1 MKGFIITNASKDER
15 WFEHIVTG
23 FYIAIF
29 VITFMTNTFLFIV
42 FLKNKSF
49 RDLSTY
55 LIVQMAVADVLYL
68 CVTCAIIVIKN
79 LDVQLSR
86 PMCKA
91 LLYVEGVARFAS
103 SLSLMLISLERS
115 MSVCS
120 PSMCYTI
127 RKISG
132 VKKKA
137 FLSVFI
143 SAVILRLGV
152 LFVACDSEKWAP
164 GYRVAV
170 TVATY
175 TLPLVVEL
183 TAYTISYHNINRR
196 LRASAGSKQVL
207 LFIKR
212 SLKVFVLIAV
222 VFAVCTLPASI
233 MVILQSLR
241 VYTPSYF
248 VGYVGDII
256 ECIPCVTNVICYL
269 VCSPKF
275 RMEIRKLLS
284 VLRYCNTGE
293 YISKSAS
300 AEGAENVDGLDDEKK
315 NKRAIDKTTLKLD
328 WILGDD
334 PSQVVIPG
342 SPTLRVD
349 TPASAVPPD
358 SIEVPLMALET
369 IAEQDETIP
378 RRAARK
384 GTSVNTWPRMRQ
396 TPNDRR
402 VPENLAASKDSVFSG
417 SSLNGVDI
425 GVHQSGF
432 ETGLSTETVD
442 NIMPKISKHTVKN
455 VEIGTQTEFSR
466 VDVHETVKEGRL

>member
-1 MKGFIITNASKDER
+1 MFDKESNLLT
-15 WFEHIVTG
+15 
-23 FYIAIF
+23 FYPALR
-29 VITFMTNTFLFIV
+29 LF
-42 FLKNKSF
+42 
-49 RDLSTY
+49 TY
-55 LIVQMAVADVLYL
+55 LA
-68 CVTCAIIVIKN
+68 
-79 LDVQLSR
+79 
-86 PMCKA
+86 
-91 LLYVEGVARFAS
+91 
-103 SLSLMLISLERS
+103 
-115 MSVCS
+115 
-120 PSMCYTI
+120 
-127 RKISG
+127 
-132 VKKKA
+132 
-137 FLSVFI
+137 
-143 SAVILRLGV
+143 
-152 LFVACDSEKWAP
+152 
-164 GYRVAV
+164 
-170 TVATY
+170 
-175 TLPLVVEL
+175 LPLPL
-183 TAYTISYHNINRR
+183 TKR
-196 LRASAGSKQVL
+196 L
-207 LFIKR
+207 F
-212 SLKVFVLIAV
+212 
-222 VFAVCTLPASI
+222 T
-233 MVILQSLR
+233 
-241 VYTPSYF
+241 
-248 VGYVGDII
+248 
-256 ECIPCVTNVICYL
+256 
-269 VCSPKF
+269 
-275 RMEIRKLLS
+275 S

-432 ETGLSTETVD
+432 ETGLSTETRD

>member
-1 MKGFIITNASKDER
+1 MATNIHS
-15 WFEHIVTG
+15 
-23 FYIAIF
+23 
-29 VITFMTNTFLFIV
+29 
-42 FLKNKSF
+42 
-49 RDLSTY
+49 Y
-55 LIVQMAVADVLYL
+55 LAP
-68 CVTCAIIVIKN
+68 
-79 LDVQLSR
+79 LDKT
-86 PMCKA
+86 P
-91 LLYVEGVARFAS
+91 
-103 SLSLMLISLERS
+103 
-115 MSVCS
+115 
-120 PSMCYTI
+120 
-127 RKISG
+127 
-132 VKKKA
+132 
-137 FLSVFI
+137 
-143 SAVILRLGV
+143 
-152 LFVACDSEKWAP
+152 
-164 GYRVAV
+164 
-170 TVATY
+170 
-175 TLPLVVEL
+175 
-183 TAYTISYHNINRR
+183 
-196 LRASAGSKQVL
+196 VL
-207 LFIKR
+207 LF
-212 SLKVFVLIAV
+212 
-222 VFAVCTLPASI
+222 T
-233 MVILQSLR
+233 Q
-241 VYTPSYF
+241 
-248 VGYVGDII
+248 
-256 ECIPCVTNVICYL
+256 
-269 VCSPKF
+269 
-275 RMEIRKLLS
+275 
-284 VLRYCNTGE
+284 YCNTGE

-466 VDVHETVKEGRL
+466 VDVHETVKEEINLASKKTNFGDIQQAAKRQRNYPQQLTIECEKLSSLESRRKNNGEIKGDVKVTNGNTSDGSRPDSPLSDENDDDLQAKEN